1 MAVLGKSRLASSRSE
16 FAEFVADKKPATQQ
30 RYWREYNKNWETQY
44 RETGKTPGM
53 GGQVTEPKKGYS
65 RPDSEKG
72 VFRKKEGGNRYAI
85 VAEVKFKRNGVEYK
99 RHYAV
104 IKGNTE
110 LDREDEEQ
118 ILNTFRGDYKVN
130 GKVTLSVKQTI
141 DRLTNER
148 VKF

>member
-53 GGQVTEPKKGYS
+53 GGEVTQPKTGYS

-72 VFRKKEGGNRYAI
+72 VFRKIGGGNRYAV
-85 VAEVKFKRNGVEYK
+85 VAEATFKRNGVEYK
-99 RHYAV
+99 RHYAI
-104 IKGNTE
+104 IKGNTD
-110 LDREDEEQ
+110 LDSDDEEQ
-118 ILNTFRGDYKVN
+118 ILHTLRGDYKIN
-130 GKVTLSVKQTI
+130 GQISLSISQTV
-141 DRLTNER
+141 DRLLNRR